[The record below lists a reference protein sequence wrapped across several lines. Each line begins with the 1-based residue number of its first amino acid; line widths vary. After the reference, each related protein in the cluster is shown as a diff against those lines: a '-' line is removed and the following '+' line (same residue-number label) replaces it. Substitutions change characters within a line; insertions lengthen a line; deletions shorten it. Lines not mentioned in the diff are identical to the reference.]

1 MQVLPT
7 EPSPTTNN
15 FIVKGSLINI
25 LLLLR
30 NMYLYIMYIYYR
42 TNVNIDSS
50 RAKYKIKELKW

>member
-30 NMYLYIMYIYYR
+30 NIYLYIMYIYYADQCKILKQAR
-42 TNVNIDSS
+42 QNI
-50 RAKYKIKELKW
+50 K